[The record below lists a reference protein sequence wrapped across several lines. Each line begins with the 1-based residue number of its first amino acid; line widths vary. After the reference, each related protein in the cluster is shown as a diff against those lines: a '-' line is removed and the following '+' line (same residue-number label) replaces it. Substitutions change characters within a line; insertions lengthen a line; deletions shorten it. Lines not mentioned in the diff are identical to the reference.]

1 MSTGVL
7 CVDIEKSSYTQ
18 SYTHYPQVLKGLNK
32 SNVIQ
37 MFVKMGTKNIALEY
51 QWIDDNNDKLNT
63 KLHKIKIKKLLTNNS
78 LKCIIT
84 HMKRGI

>member
-18 SYTHYPQVLKGLNK
+18 SYTHYPQVLKVLNK

-51 QWIDDNNDKLNT
+51 QWIDNNSADLIRKLYA
-63 KLHKIKIKKLLTNNS
+63 IKIKKLLTNNS